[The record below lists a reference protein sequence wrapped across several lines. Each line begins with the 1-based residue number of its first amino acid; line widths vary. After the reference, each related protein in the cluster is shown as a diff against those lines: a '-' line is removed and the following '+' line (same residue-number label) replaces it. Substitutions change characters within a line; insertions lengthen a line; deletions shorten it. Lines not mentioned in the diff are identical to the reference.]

1 MNILQINT
9 CHYPRG
15 GSETVYFNTS
25 QILKEH
31 GHNVGYFSA
40 KNHRNLETEF
50 ERFFIPFVN
59 IRELSIVEKIEQI
72 PDYLYNRTAIR
83 NLEDLLKYFKPDI
96 AHVHLFYGVLSV
108 SILKTLKKH
117 KIPVVHTVHDYRLLC
132 PAKTFMT
139 IHNQICESCRGKKYF
154 NCLKKGCS
162 EGKIS
167 QSGLLML
174 EAYYWRFFVDP
185 LDYIDHVIFV
195 SKFIQQKHIEFD
207 SRYKEK
213 NSHLYNFTF
222 TQENS
227 ATSTKGDYF
236 FFYGRLSPEKGL
248 KVLLETFAQT
258 NSKLKIAGSGPLK
271 DYVLS
276 FANRNSNI
284 EYLGFQTGDTLKSL
298 IKNSSFVIVPS
309 IWYENN
315 PMTVIEAFSFGKP
328 VIGAEIGGIPE
339 LIQHGKNGY
348 LFTQNDRTSLQNIIE
363 KASQI
368 SNEEYRQFSMD
379 SVRFANEHFDPEKHY
394 TELINIYQNTIQK
407 SSDSNVHK

>member
-25 QILKEH
+25 QILTEH
-31 GHNVGYFSA
+31 GHKVAFFSS
-40 KNHRNLETEF
+40 KNHANLETEF

-59 IRELSIVEKIEQI
+59 IRELSTIDKVKQI
-72 PDYLYNRTAIR
+72 SDYLYNKVTIR
-83 NLEDLLKYFKPDI
+83 NLELLLNYFKPDI

-108 SILKTLKKH
+108 SVLKTLKKH
-117 KIPVVHTVHDYRLLC
+117 NIPVVHTVHDYRLLC

-139 IHNQICESCRGKKYF
+139 IHNQICESCSGKRYF
-154 NCLKKGCS
+154 NCLMKGCS

-174 EAYYWRFFVDP
+174 EAYFWKFFMDP
-185 LDYIDHVIFV
+185 VDYIDHVIFV

-207 SRYKEK
+207 SRYKYK

-222 TQENS
+222 TQDK
-227 ATSTKGDYF
+227 TTDLIKGDYF
-236 FFYGRLSPEKGL
+236 LFYGRLSPEKGL

-258 NSKLKIAGSGPLK
+258 KFKLKIAGSGPLL
-271 DYVLS
+271 DYVMDYVNK
-276 FANRNSNI
+276 FSNI
-284 EYLGFQTGDTLKSL
+284 EYLGFQTGEILKNL

-315 PMTVIEAFSFGKP
+315 PMTVIEAFSYGKP
-328 VIGAEIGGIPE
+328 VIGADIGGIPE
-339 LIQHGKNGY
+339 LIQHGENGY
-348 LFTQNDRTSLQNIIE
+348 LFTQNNKEALHSIIE
-363 KASQI
+363 KASNI
-368 SNEEYRQFSMD
+368 SDEEYRKFSEY
-379 SVRFANEHFDPEKHY
+379 SVKFAKEHFDPERHY
-394 TELINIYQNTIQK
+394 VELMDIYQNTIQK
-407 SSDSNVHK
+407 ASESKVRG

>member
-25 QILKEH
+25 QILTEH
-31 GHNVGYFSA
+31 GHTVAYFSA
-40 KNHRNLETEF
+40 KNHRNLETEY
-50 ERFFIPFVN
+50 EQFFIPFVN
-59 IRELSIVEKIEQI
+59 IRELSTIEKIRQI
-72 PDYLYNRTAIR
+72 RDYLYNRTAVR
-83 NLEDLLKYFKPDI
+83 NLEELLKYFKPDI

-108 SILKTLKKH
+108 SVLKTLKKH
-117 KIPVVHTVHDYRLLC
+117 NIPVVHSVHDYRLLC

-139 IHNQICESCRGKKYF
+139 IHNQICESCRGNKFF

-167 QSGLLML
+167 QSGLLMF
-174 EAYYWRFFVDP
+174 EAYYWKYLMDPVD
-185 LDYIDHVIFV
+185 YMDHVIFV

-207 SRYKEK
+207 ERYKSK

-222 TQENS
+222 TQEKTANS
-227 ATSTKGDYF
+227 VKGDYF

-258 NSKLKIAGSGPLK
+258 KHKLKIAGSGPIK

-276 FANRNSNI
+276 FANNNSNI
-284 EYLGFQTGDTLKSL
+284 EYLGFQTGDTLKNL
-298 IKNSSFVIVPS
+298 IINSSFVIVPS

-339 LIQHGKNGY
+339 LIQHGKTGY
-348 LFTQNDRTSLQNIIE
+348 LFTQNDKVSLQAIIE
-363 KASQI
+363 KASNI
-368 SNEEYRQFSMD
+368 SNEEYRSFSED
-379 SVRFANEHFDPEKHY
+379 SVKFANENFDPEKHY
-394 TELINIYQNTIQK
+394 IALMDIYQNTIEK
-407 SSDSNVHK
+407 SAGNKVHK